1 MQVKGITVDF
11 SVKNHYNSNNECVR
25 NGISLILGA
34 RYQLK
39 NLCDK
44 LSLPIFTYSGAEVF
58 AMRFF
63 VLQKTVCVFIPDFQP
78 FLTVYIK
85 ATEKEGIN

>member
-44 LSLPIFTYSGAEVF
+44 LSLPIFAYSG
-58 AMRFF
+58 
-63 VLQKTVCVFIPDFQP
+63 T
-78 FLTVYIK
+78 
-85 ATEKEGIN
+85 EGIENDIYWQSSFIVRRV

>member
-1 MQVKGITVDF
+1 MTFRSKIITIVITNVSGTVF
-11 SVKNHYNSNNECVR
+11 RLSSEQNTTK
-25 NGISLILGA
+25 I
-34 RYQLK
+34 
-39 NLCDK
+39 LCDK
-44 LSLPIFTYSGAEVF
+44 LSLPIFAYSGAEVF